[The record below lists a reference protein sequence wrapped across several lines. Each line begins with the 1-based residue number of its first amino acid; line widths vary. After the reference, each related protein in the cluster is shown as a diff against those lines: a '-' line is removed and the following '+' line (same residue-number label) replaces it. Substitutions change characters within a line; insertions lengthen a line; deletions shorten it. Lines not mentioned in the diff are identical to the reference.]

1 MTNPPPEPNVYSAPP
16 YPQTQQPWTDPH
28 GRGWP
33 GAPAPVEPPKGAGLG
48 VAALIVGLLGCAVPL
63 LPMNMDGIRAYTPVP
78 FAVLGI
84 LLAVLGC
91 IGRRR
96 GKALAV
102 VGWMLSVLAL
112 IMGLIMIVPR
122 LT

>member
-1 MTNPPPEPNVYSAPP
+1 M
-16 YPQTQQPWTDPH
+16 
-28 GRGWP
+28 
-33 GAPAPVEPPKGAGLG
+33 EPPKGAGLG
-48 VAALIVGLLGCAVPL
+48 VAALIVGLLGCVVPL
-63 LPMNMDGIRAYTPVP
+63 LPMNMDGIRAYTPIP